1 MIFSEIY
8 GSYFKAVSAILS
20 KAADG
25 QLTEKELTRTV
36 MELAFG
42 ESIVTIPDKLKDG
55 SWPLLKKDYG
65 TLRAGRAAPSLLDK
79 VMVDYYG
86 TPTPVNQLANVTVP
100 EPRMIMIKPWDK
112 KSLKDIEKAIM
123 KSDLGLMPNS
133 DGSIIRLAIPQL
145 TQERRKELVK
155 VVSKKA
161 EEAKVAMRNIRRDGN
176 EAIKKLEKNKEI
188 TEDDR
193 KEGQEDMQKLLDKYI
208 KLVDSTKS
216 AKEKEVM
223 EV

>member
-1 MIFSEIY
+1 MTNDVI
-8 GSYFKAVSAILS
+8 KSAEDRLN
-20 KAADG
+20 KTLD
-25 QLTEKELTRTV
+25 T
-36 MELAFG
+36 
-42 ESIVTIPDKLKDG
+42 
-55 SWPLLKKDYG
+55 LKKDYG

-86 TPTPVNQLANVTVP
+86 TATPVNQIANVTIP
-100 EPRMIMIKPWDK
+100 EPRMIMIKPYDK
-112 KSLKDIEKAIM
+112 TSLKEIERAIM
-123 KSDLGLMPNS
+123 KSDLGLTPNN
-133 DGSIIRLAIPQL
+133 DGTAIRLTIPQP

-161 EEAKVAMRNIRRDGN
+161 EEAKVAMRNIRRDAN
-176 EAIKKLEKNKEI
+176 ESIKKLEKAKEI

-193 KEGQEDMQKLLDKYI
+193 KDAQDKMQKLLDKYI
-208 KLVDSTKS
+208 KLVDAAKA